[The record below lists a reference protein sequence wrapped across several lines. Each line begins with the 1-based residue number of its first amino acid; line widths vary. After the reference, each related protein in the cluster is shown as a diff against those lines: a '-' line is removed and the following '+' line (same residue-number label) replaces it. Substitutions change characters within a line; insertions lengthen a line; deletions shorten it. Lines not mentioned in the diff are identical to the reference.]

1 MAKLPSLI
9 CIPPWPDTDSI
20 EMNGK
25 TPIDINGLGIKLL
38 MSVL

>member
-9 CIPPWPDTDSI
+9 CIPPWPGADAI
-20 EMNGK
+20 EMSGK
-25 TPIDINGLGIKLL
+25 TPTDVNGLGINLL